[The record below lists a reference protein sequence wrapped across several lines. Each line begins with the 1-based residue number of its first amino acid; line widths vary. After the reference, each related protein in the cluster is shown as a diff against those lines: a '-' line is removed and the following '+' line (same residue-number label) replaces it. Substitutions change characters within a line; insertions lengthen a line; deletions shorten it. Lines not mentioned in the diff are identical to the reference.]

1 MKAVHFGAG
10 NIGRG
15 FIGETLAD
23 NGFQI
28 TFIDVNSVI
37 IDQLN
42 SGNSY
47 TIQLANDA
55 QTKIKVE
62 NVNGINNSK
71 DPGEAA
77 AAIAT
82 ADIVTT
88 AIGPKIL
95 PIIAPLIAQGIANRF
110 KAGNSKK
117 IGVIACENMIGA
129 SQMLKK
135 YVYEN
140 LDPTVKK
147 FADENIGFPNAAVDR
162 IVPRQK
168 NVDPLFV
175 TVDEFKEW
183 VIDQSQMKNPQLKLK
198 TVHYA
203 ADLEPFIERKLFSV
217 NTGHATVAYTG
228 KYEGYSDINSAIAD
242 PIVLDQLKAVL
253 KETGDLLIAK
263 WHFDPEQHKAYQM
276 SIIKR
281 FQNKHLSDDIARV
294 GRNPIRKLSYNERF
308 IQPIR
313 EAKALNLKYTALLDT
328 VGKIFTF
335 DQAEDSESRQLM
347 QMIKD
352 MPIREVIQN
361 TTGLSDQQLID
372 QIELSYQNALHAHAA
387 SA

>member
-42 SGNSY
+42 SRNSY

-71 DPGEAA
+71 DPDDEAA

-110 KAGNSKK
+110 KAGNLKK
-117 IGVIACENMIGA
+117 IDVIACENMIGA

-140 LDPTVKK
+140 LDPAVKK
-147 FADENIGFPNAAVDR
+147 FAD
-162 IVPRQK
+162 
-168 NVDPLFV
+168 
-175 TVDEFKEW
+175 
-183 VIDQSQMKNPQLKLK
+183 
-198 TVHYA
+198 
-203 ADLEPFIERKLFSV
+203 
-217 NTGHATVAYTG
+217 
-228 KYEGYSDINSAIAD
+228 
-242 PIVLDQLKAVL
+242 
-253 KETGDLLIAK
+253 
-263 WHFDPEQHKAYQM
+263 
-276 SIIKR
+276 
-281 FQNKHLSDDIARV
+281 
-294 GRNPIRKLSYNERF
+294 
-308 IQPIR
+308 
-313 EAKALNLKYTALLDT
+313 
-328 VGKIFTF
+328 
-335 DQAEDSESRQLM
+335 
-347 QMIKD
+347 
-352 MPIREVIQN
+352 
-361 TTGLSDQQLID
+361 
-372 QIELSYQNALHAHAA
+372 
-387 SA
+387 